1 MCYEKLQEGEGPVCV
16 SECPAEALIFGK
28 RRELIEIARERIYSD
43 PDTYHNEIYGE
54 HEAGGTGILYLT
66 AVPPGEVGLQTDV
79 GTVSYPERNKTFLYS
94 VPAVLV
100 LWPAFLMGLRNASD
114 EVKNNLKK
122 S

>member
-1 MCYEKLQEGEGPVCV
+1 MCYEKLQEGESPVCV